1 MNDQAELRDRL
12 HRLADATT
20 PPPRADLPEAL
31 VGEGRRR
38 RRRRRR
44 ALAGAAAAVAVALA
58 AVPAVLD
65 RLPDTG
71 DAAEQAAGPDPLG
84 SLFPPP
90 IAPVTELPE
99 ADVYGGPARGSLA
112 SDAAFVAGLLQP
124 PGAGPA
130 ANEQEFPVA
139 GRTVVY
145 AGDVAGQRWAL
156 VATDSGDDDT
166 RDDATVLVAWF
177 TGPAG
182 AAPAQMR
189 PVSAPNLV
197 AGSEPSALLD
207 AATGAVVVVAAP
219 GDTVELS
226 ARPEVTA
233 DGAVVRTWEP
243 VAVADG
249 VAVAGIGARSGWWDS
264 SARLRVARGG
274 PAVQVLPQW
283 LAVPGTEPAVDVASL
298 RASSVPAPDDPLV
311 RDQAGQVLAQAG
323 LVPGQVT
330 FTSVWA
336 GEVLAGSVGT
346 TRVSL
351 LAATMPSGGVY
362 LHAAASLSS
371 SGSVTT
377 GSSTATT
384 SCGSGALPAGPPI
397 GERTVALLCGQTDIA
412 PAHLLVAGPPQAT
425 TARLLGSDGAVLGE
439 HPLQDG
445 AAAVPDAGAVVT
457 VEVLDAAGT
466 VIGSTAPVAPQSL
479 EIA

>member
-1 MNDQAELRDRL
+1 VNDQAELRDRL

-20 PPPRADLPEAL
+20 RPPRADLPEAL

-44 ALAGAAAAVAVALA
+44 ALAGAAAAVAVAVA

-71 DAAEQAAGPDPLG
+71 VAAEQAAGPDPLG

-90 IAPVTELPE
+90 IAPVTDLPG

-112 SDAAFVAGLLQP
+112 DDAAFVAGLLQP

-130 ANEQEFPVA
+130 VDEQEFPLA

-156 VATDSGDDDT
+156 VTAATGDG
-166 RDDATVLVAWF
+166 ATALVAWF

-182 AAPAQMR
+182 AAPAQLE
-189 PVSAPNLV
+189 PVSAPHLV
-197 AGSEPSALLD
+197 ARSEPAALLD
-207 AATGAVVVVAAP
+207 PATGAVVVVAAP
-219 GDTVELS
+219 GDTVEVS

-233 DGAVVRTWEP
+233 DGALVRTWEP
-243 VAVADG
+243 AAVTDG
-249 VAVAGIGARSGWWDS
+249 VAVADVGARPGWWDS
-264 SARLRVARGG
+264 SVRLRVARGG
-274 PAVQVLPQW
+274 QATQVLPQW
-283 LAVPGTEPAVDVASL
+283 LAVPGTEPAVQVASL
-298 RASSVPAPDDPLV
+298 RPSPIPAADDPLV

-323 LVPGQVT
+323 LVPEQVT
-330 FTSVWA
+330 FTSLWA
-336 GEVLAGSVGT
+336 GDVLTGSIGT

-362 LHAAASLSS
+362 LHAATSLRMT
-371 SGSVTT
+371 GSATT

-384 SCGSGALPAGPPI
+384 SCGSGALPAGRPI
-397 GERTVALLCGQTDIA
+397 AERTVALLCGQTDLA

-425 TARLLGSDGAVLGE
+425 TARLLAVGGAVLGE

-445 AAAVPDAGAVVT
+445 AAAVADAGAVAT

-466 VIGSTAPVAPQSL
+466 VIGTTAPVAPQSL